1 MPKIIQRPR
10 GTQDILPTDQK
21 YWRAIQASVDK
32 ILTKFSFGRIDTP
45 VFESEETFL
54 RPIGQHSDIVEKEM
68 YEVTRLNDSKEID
81 DENKRLV
88 LRPELTSATAR
99 AFIEHG
105 FQSLPQ
111 PVKLW
116 YFGPIFRYDR
126 PQKGRYRQFYQY
138 GLEIFG
144 DASATADALVILTV
158 WQILA
163 ELKIEKFV
171 VLEVNTIGDKSCRP
185 KIRKTL
191 GDYFKNYTKELCAD
205 CQRRLSTNPLR
216 ILDCKVANCQ
226 PIIDQAP
233 SVLDL
238 VCEVCKDHFRLVL
251 EHLDDL
257 DIGYDLNP
265 RLVRGLDYYTR
276 TTFEIRAKD
285 DERRQASLGGG
296 GRYDELIEMMGGQS
310 TSGVGF
316 AGGVERL
323 IELMV
328 DQGQKVADRPEPKIC
343 VVQFGQLARRKSLV
357 LIAKLAKLGYSTI
370 SAFDKDSLNAQL
382 KYANRMGVAY
392 SLIIGQKEALENEV
406 IVRNMSDG
414 SQETVSVKKIDEV
427 LKRRVKQ

>member
-10 GTQDILPTDQK
+10 GTQDILPIDQK
-21 YWRAIQASVDK
+21 YWRAIQASVEK
-32 ILTKFSFGRIDTP
+32 VLTHFNFGRIETP
-45 VFESEETFL
+45 MFESEDTFL
-54 RPIGQHSDIVEKEM
+54 RPIGQYSDIVEKEM
-68 YEVTRLNDSKEID
+68 YEVKRLSDSKD
-81 DENKRLV
+81 PDEGNQRLV
-88 LRPELTSATAR
+88 LRPEMTTAVAR
-99 AFIEHG
+99 SFIENG
-105 FQSLPQ
+105 LLSWPQ

-116 YFGPIFRYDR
+116 YFGPAFRYDR
-126 PQKGRYRQFYQY
+126 PQKGRYRQFFQY
-138 GLEIFG
+138 GFEIFG
-144 DASATADALVILTV
+144 DASATADALVILAV
-158 WQILA
+158 WQILS
-163 ELKIEKFV
+163 ELKLDHLAI
-171 VLEVNTIGDKSCRP
+171 LEINTIGDKNCRP

-216 ILDCKVANCQ
+216 ILDCKTVGCQ

-233 SVLDL
+233 TVLDL
-238 VCEVCKDHFRLVL
+238 VCELCKNHFRLVL

-285 DERRQASLGGG
+285 DERRQSSLGGG
-296 GRYDELIEMMGGQS
+296 GRYDELVVMMGGQS
-310 TSGVGF
+310 TPGIGF

-323 IELMV
+323 IELMI
-328 DQGQKVADRPEPKIC
+328 DRGLKVADRTEPKIC

-357 LIAKLAKLGYSTI
+357 LVAKLANLGYSTVA
-370 SAFDKDSLNAQL
+370 AFDKDSLNAQL

-414 SQETVSVKKIDEV
+414 SQETVSVKKLDEV
-427 LKRRVKQ
+427 LKRKVKQ